1 MILRLLSLATLLA
14 GAGAAALPP
23 ARAQD
28 GDVQQGHAL
37 AQQQCAACHAI
48 GRGSAASP
56 NAKAP
61 AFRTIAAVPGMT
73 ALALGVALRTPHRE
87 MPNIILEDRQRDD
100 VVAYI
105 LSLRAN

>member
-1 MILRLLSLATLLA
+1 M
-14 GAGAAALPP
+14 
-23 ARAQD
+23 
-28 GDVQQGHAL
+28 
-37 AQQQCAACHAI
+37 AQQQCATCHAI

-61 AFRTIAAVPGMT
+61 AFRTIATVPGMT

-105 LSLRAN
+105 SEFCARTEAQSADTPLALIGPDHLAISPATSFAK

>member
-1 MILRLLSLATLLA
+1 MMLRILSVAAVLAVA
-14 GAGAAALPP
+14 MPA

-28 GDVQQGHAL
+28 GDVQRGL
-37 AQQQCAACHAI
+37 VVVQQQCATCHAI
-48 GRGSAASP
+48 DRGNAASP

-61 AFRTIAAVPGMT
+61 PFRTIAAVPGMT

-87 MPNIILEDRQRDD
+87 MPNIILEDQQRDD